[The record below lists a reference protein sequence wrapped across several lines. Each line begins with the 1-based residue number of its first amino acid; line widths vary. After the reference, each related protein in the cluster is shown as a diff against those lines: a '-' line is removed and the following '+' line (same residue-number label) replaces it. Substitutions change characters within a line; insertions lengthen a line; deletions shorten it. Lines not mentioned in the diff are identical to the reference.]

1 MTSIAQAYVHR
12 VADMPQLQHG
22 AVRVGMWIA
31 ALAERQGGFPV
42 HMYYSDIIH
51 GYEAPI
57 RDDEGFPLRDDDGN
71 LRKVSMPGVA
81 FRPATVMK
89 SIEALEECGLLSVV
103 SDGVRAR
110 NAHPR
115 KSFTLHVGQGTAQA
129 AAQGTHSA
137 KRILRGVPGKV
148 ASGTPLAVQ

>member
-42 HMYYSDIIH
+42 HMFYSDIIH
-51 GYEAPI
+51 GYAAP
-57 RDDEGFPLRDDDGN
+57 G
-71 LRKVSMPGVA
+71 VSMPGVA

-103 SDGVRAR
+103 SDGVKAR

-115 KSFTLHVGQGTAQA
+115 KSFTLHVGDDVGHGAGYCETGPRA
-129 AAQGTHSA
+129 TT
-137 KRILRGVPGKV
+137 KRILRGPPNKV
-148 ASGTPLAVQ
+148 ASSASLPVQ